1 MIPSV
6 DLLEPRRRWLIRWIG
21 AATLISAIH
30 IGGGS
35 FAMLRWVEELVEEAP
50 GAIVVEIAPIA
61 TAVESD
67 IAAPLGK
74 LSEEREATQAA
85 SDQQIQKVEEE
96 APKEDL
102 PSPAEPEVALPK
114 PTPVEEEP
122 KEEVK
127 EETSPQVRVA
137 QEATA
142 ATKAAA
148 PREIDAQLSTKS
160 AAPEAGTSASTA
172 RSIVSWQ
179 NSVMLQINRHKRYP
193 EAARS
198 RDMQGVV
205 QVHIEIDR
213 GGRLLSSEIVRSS
226 GHALLDEEA
235 LEILKRATP
244 LPAVPVGMQGETF
257 DFRIPIGFRIK

>member
-6 DLLEPRRRWLIRWIG
+6 DLTEPRRRWLLRWVG

-30 IGGGS
+30 IGGGGI
-35 FAMLRWVEELVEEAP
+35 AMLHWLDELVEEAP
-50 GAIVVEIAPIA
+50 GAIVVEIAAVA
-61 TAVESD
+61 TALESD
-67 IAAPLGK
+67 MTAPLGK

-85 SDQQIQKVEEE
+85 SDRQVQKVEEE

-102 PSPAEPEVALPK
+102 PSPAEPEVGLPK
-114 PTPVEEEP
+114 PTPVEEKP

-142 ATKAAA
+142 ASKAAA
-148 PREIDAQLSTKS
+148 PRHIDAELSAKS

-179 NSVMLQINRHKRYP
+179 NAVMLQINRHKRYP
-193 EAARS
+193 SAARAQ
-198 RDMQGVV
+198 DKQGVV
-205 QVHIEIDR
+205 QVRILIDR
-213 GGRLLSSEIVRSS
+213 GGRLLSSQIVGSS
-226 GHALLDEEA
+226 GSELLDDEA
-235 LEILKRATP
+235 LEILKRAAP
-244 LPAVPVGMQGETF
+244 LPAIPVGVQGETLTLN
-257 DFRIPIGFRIK
+257 IPIRFRIK